1 MPEAKST
8 LTHTQQARRD
18 RIVDAGLALLAE
30 RDFDKIQVK
39 DVAEAANVALG
50 TLYHYF
56 SSKDHLFAEVLVRWA
71 GTLRTNISR
80 NPLRGATDAQRLT
93 QVINRSVRAFQRQ
106 PSLARLVAT
115 LETSADPF
123 ATEILSRLAQTTND
137 IYVEAIHD
145 LDRATAQRV
154 VTVVDAVL
162 ASRLRSW
169 VAGRIS
175 VRSRA
180 RSTAVRRSLPR
191 STPGRAGRR
200 ARDRNAPTRARR
212 RVRRPRA
219 RGRSRV

>member
-1 MPEAKST
+1 MSMPDAKST
-8 LTHTQQARRD
+8 LTHAQQARRD

-30 RDFDKIQVK
+30 RDFDRIQVK

-80 NPLRGATDAQRLT
+80 HPLRGATDAHRLT

-145 LDRATAQRV
+145 LDPETAQRV

-175 VRSRA
+175 ITTVTDDLADAIGLLLDPGTRRAGVRQVRQIA
-180 RSTAVRRSLPR
+180 RS
-191 STPGRAGRR
+191 
-200 ARDRNAPTRARR
+200 
-212 RVRRPRA
+212 
-219 RGRSRV
+219 

>member
-8 LTHTQQARRD
+8 LTHAQQARRD

-30 RDFDKIQVK
+30 RDFDRIQVK

-80 NPLRGATDAQRLT
+80 HPLRGATDAQRLT

-123 ATEILSRLAQTTND
+123 ATEILSRLAHTTND

-145 LDRATAQRV
+145 LDPETAQRV

-175 VRSRA
+175 ITTVTDDLADAIALLLDPRTRRAGVRQVRQIA
-180 RSTAVRRSLPR
+180 RS
-191 STPGRAGRR
+191 
-200 ARDRNAPTRARR
+200 
-212 RVRRPRA
+212 
-219 RGRSRV
+219 

>member
-8 LTHTQQARRD
+8 LTHAQQARRD

-30 RDFDKIQVK
+30 RDFDRIQVK

-145 LDRATAQRV
+145 LDPETAQRV

-169 VAGRIS
+169 VAGRMSITT
-175 VRSRA
+175 VA
-180 RSTAVRRSLPR
+180 DDLADAIGLLLD
-191 STPGRAGRR
+191 PGTRRAGV
-200 ARDRNAPTRARR
+200 R
-212 RVRRPRA
+212 RVRQIA
-219 RGRSRV
+219 RS

>member
-1 MPEAKST
+1 MSGAKPT

-18 RIVDAGLALLAE
+18 RIVDAGLALLAD

-39 DVAEAANVALG
+39 DVAEEANVALG

-56 SSKDHLFAEVLVRWA
+56 SSKEHLFAEVLVRWA
-71 GTLRTNISR
+71 ATLRTNISR
-80 NPLRGATDAQRLT
+80 NPLRGSTDAQRLT

-115 LETSADPF
+115 LETSGDPY
-123 ATEILSRLAQTTND
+123 ATEILARLAETTND

-145 LDRATAQRV
+145 VDRETAQRI

-162 ASRLRSW
+162 AARLRSW

-175 VRSRA
+175 ITAVSDDLADAIGLLLDPSGRPVVVAQTA
-180 RSTAVRRSLPR
+180 RS
-191 STPGRAGRR
+191 
-200 ARDRNAPTRARR
+200 
-212 RVRRPRA
+212 
-219 RGRSRV
+219 

>member
-1 MPEAKST
+1 MPEATST

-71 GTLRTNISR
+71 ATLRTNISR

-145 LDRATAQRV
+145 LDPETAQRV

-169 VAGRIS
+169 VAGRMSITTVTDDLADAIGLLLDPGTRRAG
-175 VRSRA
+175 VRQVRQIA
-180 RSTAVRRSLPR
+180 RS
-191 STPGRAGRR
+191 
-200 ARDRNAPTRARR
+200 
-212 RVRRPRA
+212 
-219 RGRSRV
+219 

>member
-8 LTHTQQARRD
+8 LAAPRRLTQAQQARRD
-18 RIVDAGLALLAE
+18 RIVDAGLTLLGR
-30 RDFDKIQVK
+30 RDYDKIQVK
-39 DVAEAANVALG
+39 DVAEEASVALG

-56 SSKDHLFAEVLVRWA
+56 ASKEHLFAEVLVRWA

-80 NPLRGATDAQRLT
+80 NPLRGPTDAQRLT

-123 ATEILSRLAQTTND
+123 ATEILARLAETTND
-137 IYVEAIHD
+137 IYVEAIQD
-145 LDRATAQRV
+145 VDRETAQRI

-169 VAGRIS
+169 VAGRIAITT
-175 VRSRA
+175 VTDDLADAIALLLDARISR
-180 RSTAVRRSLPR
+180 P
-191 STPGRAGRR
+191 
-200 ARDRNAPTRARR
+200 
-212 RVRRPRA
+212 
-219 RGRSRV
+219 